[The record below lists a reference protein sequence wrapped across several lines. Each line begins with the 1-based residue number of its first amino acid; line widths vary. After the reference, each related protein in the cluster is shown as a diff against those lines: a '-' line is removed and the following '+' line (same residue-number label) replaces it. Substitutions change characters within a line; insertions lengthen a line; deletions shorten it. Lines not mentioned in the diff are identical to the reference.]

1 MQRQRDIKDH
11 GVFVDLQIIESG
23 WRIMCIYACVC
34 VGVYF
39 REKVAGDEH
48 GEVERDQNMK
58 VLLRG
63 SLTCWIFGT
72 EIWKHSLLRAS
83 ISLTGGEAN
92 LKLQKSNQ
100 IN

>member
-1 MQRQRDIKDH
+1 MY
-11 GVFVDLQIIESG
+11 LC
-23 WRIMCIYACVC
+23 MC
-34 VGVYF
+34 VGGVCF
-39 REKVAGDEH
+39 RKKVAGDEH
-48 GEVERDQNMK
+48 GEVGRDQNMK

-63 SLTCWIFGT
+63 SLTCWIFGMD
-72 EIWKHSLLRAS
+72 IWKHSLLRAS